1 MTDEYRPGR
10 GHPISV
16 DKDKSIL
23 TYSDELHGTTFYI
36 MCPKHTFLCKNDEV
50 LVNDYA
56 EHLRLKHN
64 VQIDPQPERLIKR
77 PTLNAL
83 RIGKSRQGKYV
94 WAPFPIQLPE
104 TIYEKHLEE
113 IIKEKER
120 TII

>member
-50 LVNDYA
+50 LVKDYA

-64 VQIDPQPERLIKR
+64 VQIDPVQDRLMKR
-77 PTLNAL
+77 ACVHGL